1 MGLRRSPDGTIHA
14 DTAAEL
20 AEYDRMLAEQARPV
34 KPGQLALLD
43 EPGRRRRGGR
53 APKEPSASKSVGK
66 GNGKWTAANMRS
78 FLSKTTKRTR
88 EVIDAALKVGHGAS
102 SKALAQQLGSSPY
115 GIGKRVEKAKIDAR
129 AYNQDLPPPVSLVG
143 DAGHKDLAIDPS
155 FLAASQEVGGR

>member
-1 MGLRRSPDGTIHA
+1 
-14 DTAAEL
+14 
-20 AEYDRMLAEQARPV
+20 MLAEQARPV

-53 APKEPSASKSVGK
+53 PPKADTSTSKATGK
-66 GNGKWTAANMRS
+66 GNGKWSAANMRS

-115 GIGKRVEKAKIDAR
+115 GIGKRVEKVKIDAK
-129 AYNQDLPPPVSLVG
+129 AYNGDLPPPVALVG